1 VRPERG
7 KGQDVD
13 VEAILMRKVRFSIAG
28 LMVAV
33 AVSALVSAGLR
44 SANAAA
50 FAGAMLMLTSGVLG
64 LAIVGV
70 VSRRGNERTWW
81 LGFTLFGCGYL
92 VLAFWTENG
101 FHSLP
106 TTSLLLFLSSN
117 IDPSIPQNVWSR
129 AGSPYWTYLQI
140 AHCFWA
146 LVAASL
152 GGALAY
158 VLFPASE
165 HQRAQTIAETYPD
178 RPLPRIWRRRP
189 AVIWLTG
196 LAIVLLAA
204 LAGSR
209 SAPGLWAGVIF
220 LLTCGMLALA
230 ILGASFGRGSR
241 RAMWLGAALFGC
253 TYMVLTFGRSWNS
266 EWPYPPTTH
275 LLNALRPGSPPHV
288 TGFPDASERNNV
300 RSASILRL
308 LEQPIPMHFP
318 NWTPLED
325 ILKHVVAETKARDPN
340 GRGIPIY
347 VDPVGL
353 NSAQKVMTSKV
364 QIDVEGVALKNSLR
378 RCLKQLDLAFAVR
391 DGFLMITANGQAL
404 PAYED
409 PFLIVGHCL
418 LALIA
423 AGLGG
428 VLAPLVSDARARTM
442 TSSIDPS
449 GPA

>member
-1 VRPERG
+1 
-7 KGQDVD
+7 
-13 VEAILMRKVRFSIAG
+13 M
-28 LMVAV
+28 
-33 AVSALVSAGLR
+33 
-44 SANAAA
+44 
-50 FAGAMLMLTSGVLG
+50 
-64 LAIVGV
+64 
-70 VSRRGNERTWW
+70 
-81 LGFTLFGCGYL
+81 
-92 VLAFWTENG
+92 LAFWTDNG

-106 TTSLLLFLSSN
+106 TRSLLIYLGSK

-140 AHCFWA
+140 AHCIWA
-146 LVAASL
+146 LVAACL

-158 VLFPASE
+158 LLFTASE
-165 HQRAQTIAETYPD
+165 HQRAQAIAETDPD
-178 RPLPRIWRRRP
+178 RPLPPIWRRGP

-196 LAIVLLAA
+196 LATIFLAA

-220 LLTCGMLALA
+220 LLTCGMLGLA

-253 TYMVLTFGRSWNS
+253 AYMVLTFGRSWDS
-266 EWPYPPTTH
+266 AWPYPPTTH

-325 ILKHVVAETKARDPN
+325 VLKHIAAETKARDPH

-353 NSAQKVMTSKV
+353 NSAQRAMTSKV
-364 QIDVEGVALKNSLR
+364 LIDVEGTALKNSLR
-378 RCLKQLDLAFAVR
+378 QCLNQLDLAFAVR
-391 DGFLMITANGQAL
+391 DGFMMITANGQAL

-428 VLAPLVSDARARTM
+428 ALAPLVSDARGRA
-442 TSSIDPS
+442 
-449 GPA
+449 